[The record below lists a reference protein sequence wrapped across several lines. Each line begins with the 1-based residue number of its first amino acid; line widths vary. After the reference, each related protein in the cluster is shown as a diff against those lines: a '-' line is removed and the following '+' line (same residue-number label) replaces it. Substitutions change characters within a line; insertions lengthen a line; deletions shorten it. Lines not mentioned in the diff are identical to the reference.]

1 MKMKKFLASFLAVV
15 MLLALVA
22 CGGNNGAANNGGSTN
37 NGSSNNGGAADD
49 GGEVSAETVKIGLVT
64 AVTGSN
70 SLVGEE
76 ATEAANLAIQEIND
90 AGGVNGQ
97 MLELVITDEVDN
109 LEMSVLAT
117 QELLSNDE
125 ISAIV
130 GSMYSAYCIAAMP
143 SVAEVGMPFLSMG
156 GSVGVAEEKN
166 PYTWQVRPLDSA
178 LGVILADFA
187 VNTLGCSKPAIMHS
201 TQSTFASEAEH
212 LIAAFEDNGV
222 EITDA
227 NVFAFPEEES
237 NYTPYVSQV
246 MAGDFDCLIALANQ
260 APAAVICQQV
270 QAAGLT
276 SDMMPLIGS
285 ASFCSSVCMANA
297 GEAADGWYSV
307 TDWIPG
313 GYNETGAAFEEA
325 YLAANPHRTSSDLAS
340 ACVYDGIYV
349 IAEAMRLAGTTT
361 DREAIN
367 EAMKEI
373 DFEGCISDFSYYD
386 DHSFANT
393 MNVTQNVDGVVT
405 AVDVITY
412 R

>member
-1 MKMKKFLASFLAVV
+1 MKMKKFLAVFLA
-15 MLLALVA
+15 MAMMLALVA
-22 CGGNNGAANNGGSTN
+22 CGGNNSSANSGNGAANNSGNAAGDSGSETSGG
-37 NGSSNNGGAADD
+37 
-49 GGEVSAETVKIGLVT
+49 TVKIGLVT

-76 ATEAANLAIQEIND
+76 ATEAANLAISEINA

-97 MLELVITDEVDN
+97 QLELVITDEVDN

-117 QELLSNDE
+117 QELLSNDGV
-125 ISAIV
+125 SAIV

-143 SVAEVGMPFLSMG
+143 SVAEVGMPYLSMG
-156 GSVGVAEEKN
+156 GSVGVSEEQN

-237 NYTPYVSQV
+237 NYSPYISQV

-285 ASFCSSVCMANA
+285 ASFCSSVCLSNA
-297 GEAADGWYSV
+297 GEAANGWYSV

-325 YLAANPHRTSSDLAS
+325 YLEANPHRTSSDLAS

-349 IAEAMRLAGTTT
+349 IAEAMRLAGTNT

>member
-1 MKMKKFLASFLAVV
+1 MKMKKFFAGLMAAAMLFSLA
-15 MLLALVA
+15 A
-22 CGGNNGAANNGGSTN
+22 CSSVNAGNTGDTGNTAANNSGTSGD
-37 NGSSNNGGAADD
+37 AAA
-49 GGEVSAETVKIGLVT
+49 GETTKIGLVT

-76 ATEAANLAIQEIND
+76 ATEAANLAVSEINA
-90 AGGVNGQ
+90 AGGVNGK

-117 QELLSNDE
+117 QELLADEE
-125 ISAIV
+125 ISAVI

-143 SVAEVGMPFLSMG
+143 TVAEVGVPYLSMG
-156 GSVGVAEEKN
+156 GSVGVSEEGN

-201 TQSTFASEAEH
+201 TQSTFASEADH
-212 LIAAFEDNGV
+212 LIAAFENNGV
-222 EITDA
+222 EISDT
-227 NVFAFPEEES
+227 NIFAFPEDES
-237 NYTPYVSQV
+237 NYSPYISQI
-246 MAGDFDCLIALANQ
+246 MDGDYDCVIALANQ
-260 APAAVICQQV
+260 APSAVICQQA

-276 SDMMPLIGS
+276 SEVMPLIGS
-285 ASFCSSVCMANA
+285 ASFCSSVCLSNA
-297 GEAADGWYSV
+297 GEAANGWYSV

-313 GYNETGAAFEEA
+313 GYNESGAAFEEA

-340 ACVYDGIYV
+340 ACVYDGVYV
-349 IAEAMRLAGTTT
+349 IAEAMKLAGTNT

-367 EAMKEI
+367 NAMQEI
-373 DFEGCISDFSYYD
+373 DFEGCISHFSYYD

-393 MNVTQNVDGVVT
+393 MNVTQNIDGVVT